1 MLSEPISSEGKG
13 SANVNEE
20 TSKFP
25 TLYLHFLANTNLFA
39 NLVEF
44 VNINRSNLARFPLS
58 LDKDFNVLLEG
69 LPSGLSRRLIA
80 TLLKEDTRILN

>member
-1 MLSEPISSEGKG
+1 M
-13 SANVNEE
+13 
-20 TSKFP
+20 
-25 TLYLHFLANTNLFA
+25 
-39 NLVEF
+39 EF